1 MSRIHEILKQLWGYD
16 RFRPLQEEI
25 IVSVLQDQKTVAL
38 LPTGGGKSV
47 CFQVP
52 AMCLGG
58 ICIVV
63 SPLIALMKDQVQQL
77 RNKGIRAEAIYAGMS
92 KREIDITLDNCIYGD
107 IKFLYISP
115 ERLKTDLFLA
125 RTAKMTVSMLA
136 IDEAHC
142 ISQWGYDFRPPY
154 LEIKEF
160 IDFLSIKKVIALT
173 ASATNAVTKDITEKL
188 GFIDPK
194 IFRKSFAR
202 LNLSYSVFQLE
213 QKESKLLD
221 ILNKVPGSSVV
232 YVRSR
237 KRTREIS
244 NFLKANKISSNF
256 YHAGLTND
264 ERSLRQEAWVGNKIR
279 VIVATNAFGM
289 GIDKP
294 DVRTVMHLDLPNSL
308 EAYYQEA
315 GRAGRDEQKAYAV
328 ALFGPADVT
337 DLRKWVEKSIV
348 DVAFIKRTY
357 QALANF
363 YKLAVGSHQLSSHPF
378 HYEAFVK
385 NFNLPMVE
393 TFYAL
398 KKLEEEGFIQQNEA
412 SRAKSKLM
420 IIEEQSALYNFQ
432 VSHKS
437 LDFTIKTMLRLYG
450 GELFSNY
457 LTIEESAIAQVTK
470 RSVTEIKQH
479 LKYMHDADLV
489 DYQPVTDKPLLTFLT
504 PRYDASSL
512 PIDIARL
519 NWRKKVALEKLTAV
533 EAYVLN
539 KNQCRTEM
547 IQAYFDEENTN
558 ACGIC
563 DVCLNRNKSSGE
575 LPLEKLQL
583 ELAKSPQNLEQLIQ
597 RLKGYRSDL
606 VIEGIRVLLDE
617 GKIVSQ
623 QGLLKVKK

>member
-1 MSRIHEILKQLWGYD
+1 LSRIHEILKQFWGYD

-52 AMCLGG
+52 AMCLDG

-264 ERSLRQEAWVGNKIR
+264 ERSLRQEAWIGNKIR

-308 EAYYQEA
+308 EAYYQGEMS
-315 GRAGRDEQKAYAV
+315 RR
-328 ALFGPADVT
+328 
-337 DLRKWVEKSIV
+337 
-348 DVAFIKRTY
+348 
-357 QALANF
+357 
-363 YKLAVGSHQLSSHPF
+363 
-378 HYEAFVK
+378 
-385 NFNLPMVE
+385 PMRSR
-393 TFYAL
+393 YSA
-398 KKLEEEGFIQQNEA
+398 QQ
-412 SRAKSKLM
+412 M
-420 IIEEQSALYNFQ
+420 
-432 VSHKS
+432 
-437 LDFTIKTMLRLYG
+437 
-450 GELFSNY
+450 
-457 LTIEESAIAQVTK
+457 
-470 RSVTEIKQH
+470 
-479 LKYMHDADLV
+479 
-489 DYQPVTDKPLLTFLT
+489 
-504 PRYDASSL
+504 
-512 PIDIARL
+512 
-519 NWRKKVALEKLTAV
+519 
-533 EAYVLN
+533 
-539 KNQCRTEM
+539 
-547 IQAYFDEENTN
+547 
-558 ACGIC
+558 
-563 DVCLNRNKSSGE
+563 
-575 LPLEKLQL
+575 
-583 ELAKSPQNLEQLIQ
+583 
-597 RLKGYRSDL
+597 
-606 VIEGIRVLLDE
+606 
-617 GKIVSQ
+617 
-623 QGLLKVKK
+623 